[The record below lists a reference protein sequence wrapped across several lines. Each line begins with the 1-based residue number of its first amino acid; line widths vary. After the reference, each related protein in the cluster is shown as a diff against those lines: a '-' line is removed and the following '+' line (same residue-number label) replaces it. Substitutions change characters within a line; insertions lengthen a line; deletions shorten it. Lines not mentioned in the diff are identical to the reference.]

1 MSKRL
6 KILACGQVR
15 RIEDHIL
22 DEMQVQVLD
31 TDTKQY
37 YNIFCHLVGETED
50 GDTYEINV
58 CKVPDDDIDKA
69 IDTCRMDS
77 SGGIFMDEDF
87 SYAEID
93 EDLGSEIIDLIT
105 DYFIVPF

>member
-1 MSKRL
+1 MPNRL
-6 KILACGQVR
+6 KILACGSVE
-15 RIEDHIL
+15 RIEDNIL
-22 DEMQVQVLD
+22 EDMQVQVLD
-31 TDTKQY
+31 TVTKKR
-37 YNIFCHLVGETED
+37 YNILCHLVGEPED

-58 CKVPDDDIDKA
+58 CKTPNIVSS

-93 EDLGSEIIDLIT
+93 EDFGSAVIELIQN
-105 DYFIVPF
+105 YFIVPF

>member
-1 MSKRL
+1 MSNRL
-6 KILACGQVR
+6 KIMACGAVE
-15 RIEDHIL
+15 RIEDNIL
-22 DEMQVQVLD
+22 DEMQVQVFD
-31 TDTKQY
+31 SITKKY
-37 YNIFCHLVGETED
+37 YNVDCNLVGEPED

-58 CKVPDDDIDKA
+58 YSVEKGQL

-93 EDLGSEIIDLIT
+93 DDLGSEIIELMIE
-105 DYFIVPF
+105 YFIVPF

>member
-1 MSKRL
+1 MPNRL
-6 KILACGQVR
+6 KILACGAVE
-15 RIEDHIL
+15 RIEDNIL

-31 TDTKQY
+31 NITKKC
-37 YNIFCHLVGETED
+37 YNIDCNLVGEPED

-58 CKVPDDDIDKA
+58 YSVEKGQL

-93 EDLGSEIIDLIT
+93 DDLGSRIVELIT
-105 DYFIVPF
+105 TYFIVPF

>member
-1 MSKRL
+1 MSSRL
-6 KILACGQVR
+6 KIMACGAVE
-15 RIEDHIL
+15 RIKDNIL
-22 DEMQVQVLD
+22 DEMQVQVFD
-31 TDTKQY
+31 SITKKY
-37 YNIFCHLVGETED
+37 YNVDCNLVGEPED

-58 CKVPDDDIDKA
+58 YSVEKGQL

-93 EDLGSEIIDLIT
+93 DELGSEIIELIT

>member
-1 MSKRL
+1 MSRRL

-31 TDTKQY
+31 TETKIY
-37 YNIFCHLVGETED
+37 YNVLCHLVSEPDD
-50 GDTYEINV
+50 GDYYEVNV
-58 CKVPDDDIDKA
+58 CRVPYNDIDHA

-93 EDLGSEIIDLIT
+93 EDLGSEIIKLIT